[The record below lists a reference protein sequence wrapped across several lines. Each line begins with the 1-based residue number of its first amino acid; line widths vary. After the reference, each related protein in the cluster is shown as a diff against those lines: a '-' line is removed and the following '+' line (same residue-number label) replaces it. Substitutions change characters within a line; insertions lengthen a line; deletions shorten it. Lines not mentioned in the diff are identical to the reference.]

1 MKTTINTIAALLIV
15 AVTFSAAFGKTR
27 NMTSNQYKLAVSK
40 VDSSVVGTWE
50 KSWNMEQKSK
60 DEFCQFNANGT
71 FISFKKVNG
80 KYIITGRGKWMA
92 ENGVISIVH
101 GNEKSSAVKYESN
114 GNQLVFANSVSYT
127 KPSLTYVNK

>member
-1 MKTTINTIAALLIV
+1 MKTTINTIAAILIV

-27 NMTSNQYKLAVSK
+27 NMTSNQYKLAISK

-50 KSWNMEQKSK
+50 KNWNMEQKSK

-71 FISFKKVNG
+71 FLSFKKVNA

-101 GNEKSSAVKYESN
+101 GNEKSSAVKYEST
-114 GNQLVFANSVSYT
+114 GNRLVFGDNVSYT
-127 KPSLTYVNK
+127 KPTLMYVNK